1 MQENQVGDPLQVRDE
16 NCLVQEDGTEEMML
30 ADGYSLRQEDGSGVV
45 RARGGGRV
53 RPHPHP
59 HADLSSM
66 AKSAAH
72 PAGR

>member
-16 NCLVQEDGTEEMML
+16 SCLVQEDGREEGTL

-53 RPHPHP
+53 RPPP
-59 HADLSSM
+59 PPSC
-66 AKSAAH
+66 
-72 PAGR
+72 

>member
-16 NCLVQEDGTEEMML
+16 NCLVQEDGTEEGTL
-30 ADGYSLRQEDGSGVV
+30 ADRYSLRQEDGSGVV
-45 RARGGGRV
+45 RA